1 MKITGILISLVFIIL
16 FPLQNKSQNL
26 PNFSFEEWATDG
38 TFNNPVSWGTSNFSV
53 FSIVTFNTVFKETT
67 NFYSGNTSV
76 KMVTVEKNVG
86 GDDVKVAGL
95 ITLGHFDVNLSTRKA
110 EVSGGLPFT
119 AKPTKL
125 SGYYK
130 YTTPGIDSCIMS
142 IYLTKFNAL
151 LSKADTLGKG
161 TFSSSTIEEWTY
173 FEAPIEYSS
182 NETPDTMNII
192 ILSSDTSLFV
202 PGSTLYIDQLAIDA
216 ITSVSNYKVN
226 SKCYS
231 VFPNPATS
239 ILNIQVNSRTNEN
252 IEYSIY
258 NSSGLKLKNSFVKN
272 GIEIIDI
279 KQLSPGIYFI
289 ELTINNH
296 KYLEKLIVN

>member
-26 PNFSFEEWATDG
+26 PNFSFEEWAADG

-67 NFYSGNTSV
+67 NIYSGTSSA
-76 KMVTVEKNVG
+76 KLVTVEKNVA
-86 GDDVKVAGL
+86 GDNVKVAGL

-110 EVSGGLPFT
+110 EVSGGLPMT

-130 YTTPGIDSCIMS
+130 YSTPGIDSCVMS
-142 IYLTKFNAL
+142 IYLTKFNTST
-151 LSKADTLGKG
+151 SKADTLATGM
-161 TFSSSTIEEWTY
+161 FSSGTVENWTY
-173 FEAPIEYSS
+173 FEAPIEYRSID
-182 NETPDTMNII
+182 TPDTMNII

-202 PGSTLYIDQLAIDA
+202 PGSTLFIDQLAIDA
-216 ITSVSNYKVN
+216 ITSVFNDKVD
-226 SKCYS
+226 SKNYS
-231 VFPNPATS
+231 VFPNPATDV
-239 ILNIQVNSRTNEN
+239 LNILVNSPLNTNN
-252 IEYSIY
+252 TYSIY
-258 NSSGLKLKNSFVKN
+258 NSSGVNLKSSIITRNH
-272 GIEIIDI
+272 EIIDL
-279 KQLSPGIYFI
+279 KAFSSGIYFI
-289 ELTINNH
+289 ELRIDNQ